1 MFSIPNSRQTTFIHG
16 PTVYE
21 KLISEDHILYR
32 INKLIDFTFVNNAC
46 SDLYSLDKGRP
57 VKNTPEMMFRSAIV
71 QYLNDYS
78 DRQMEQSARY
88 DIMTKWFIGLSI
100 EDNSYDHSALGD
112 FRDRLGEE
120 MWKKLF
126 FAILK
131 QIESEGFAKGTQQV
145 DATHVIANIAIPATI
160 DFIRQGIKVVMYEI
174 EKINPKLYNELG
186 GKKVATKNEKVYKL
200 NTNDKKSKLIEVV
213 EEARKLIEIADGM
226 GPSVEEKVNL
236 LKRILNEN
244 IEVKNDKIQKKKDK
258 VKVRLVSV
266 VDEDARHGAKS
277 DKKKFTG
284 YKVNSMM
291 SEDGFITNINATP
304 GNGYDGDVLV
314 PLVDEKIAN
323 SSKPK
328 KIVGDSHYG
337 SEDNRH
343 EISVTRGIT
352 LVAPFREDFNPTGL
366 FTQKEFIIEDT
377 CVTCPA
383 GSRTMDFNYNV
394 KSGKKTFFFEKKVCK
409 NCVLKKRCTKQDR
422 RTITIGEH
430 YELVKEAKEYNK
442 TKEYKEDMKGRS
454 KIEPKQGE
462 MKRFQGMAR
471 AKLWG
476 LSKLNIQAT
485 ITAITVNV
493 KRFANVVGSASSLKM
508 C

>member
-1 MFSIPNSRQTTFIHG
+1 MYSIPNSKQTTFIHG
-16 PTVYE
+16 PTIYE

-32 INKLIDFTFVNNAC
+32 INKLIDFSFINDAC
-46 SDLYSLDKGRP
+46 SDLYSPDKGRP

-88 DIMTKWFIGLSI
+88 DIITKWFIGFSI

-120 MWKKLF
+120 RWKKLF

-131 QIESEGFAKGTQQV
+131 QIEDAGFAKGPQRI

-160 DFIRQGIKVVMYEI
+160 DFIRQGIKAVMYDI
-174 EKINPKLYNELG
+174 KKVDPKLYNDLG
-186 GKKVATKNEKVYKL
+186 GEKIAKKNEKVYKL
-200 NTNDKKSKLIEVV
+200 NTNEKKAKLVEVV
-213 EEARKLIEIADGM
+213 GEARKLIEKADGM

-244 IEVKNDKIQKKKDK
+244 VEVKNDKIQKKKDK
-258 VKVRLVSV
+258 VKDRLVSV

-291 SEDGFITNINATP
+291 SDDGFVTNINATS

-314 PLVDEKIAN
+314 PIVDEKIAN

-328 KIVGDSHYG
+328 KIVGDGHYG
-337 SEDNRH
+337 SGDNRH
-343 EISVTRGIT
+343 EMSVVRGIT
-352 LVAPFREDFNPTGL
+352 LVAPIKEDFNPTGL
-366 FTQKEFIIEDT
+366 FTQKKFIIEET
-377 CVTCPA
+377 GVTCPA
-383 GSRTMDFNYNV
+383 GSRTMIFNYNEE
-394 KSGKKTFFFEKKVCK
+394 SGKKTFFFKKKVCK
-409 NCVLKKRCTKQDR
+409 NCVLRKQCTTQDR
-422 RTITIGEH
+422 RTIAIGKH
-430 YELVKEAKEYNK
+430 YDLVKKAKEYNK

-454 KIEPKQGE
+454 QIEPKQGE
-462 MKRFQGMAR
+462 MKRFHGMAR
-471 AKLWG
+471 AKFWG
-476 LSKLNIQAT
+476 LTKLNIQAI

-493 KRFANVVGSASSLKM
+493 KRFANVLGSASSLKM